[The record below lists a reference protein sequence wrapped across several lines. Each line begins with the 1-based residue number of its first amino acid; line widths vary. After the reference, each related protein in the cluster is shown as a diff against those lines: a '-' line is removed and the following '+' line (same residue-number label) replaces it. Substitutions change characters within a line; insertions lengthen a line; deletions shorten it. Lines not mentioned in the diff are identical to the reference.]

1 MRRWAWG
8 RGAVAAL
15 SMSACLSSFA
25 TGAWAQ
31 IPRGD
36 GDRRGQSSPESKRT
50 VDVTIVAGGEDTAP
64 LMGTIG
70 EDIGRLGLEALP
82 HLVAF
87 PEPPPA
93 AGTRTQNLDVWIDLA
108 SRYEALVIVR
118 SDHLEVRRTIA
129 RDGSPAVV
137 REEIGEAVR
146 SAVDA
151 QLAPQEP
158 APATPPVAPAAP
170 PTPSPTTLES
180 AASLP
185 APPSRGLALDITV
198 LAGGGFVSS
207 ESGLVARVGGGAVL
221 GSRRRL
227 RPSLT
232 VTAQYLVPFDSP
244 VSNVSMRTSIVSLRA
259 VPAIEVLHAS
269 WAALDLGAGGGID
282 IVSVETP
289 NASGVRPESVPTYVD
304 PILTALATAYV
315 ALAPGVALTV
325 VAGAEMDLTPAGYF
339 VGPGPAKDTLA
350 PWRVRP
356 VVMAG
361 FTFTAL
367 GSGLFAARTP

>member
-8 RGAVAAL
+8 RGTVAAL
-15 SMSACLSSFA
+15 SMSAWLSSFA
-25 TGAWAQ
+25 PGAWAQ
-31 IPRGD
+31 VPRGD
-36 GDRRGQSSPESKRT
+36 SDRHGESSTESKRT
-50 VDVTIVAGGEDTAP
+50 VDVTIVAGGEDTVP

-70 EDIGRLGLEALP
+70 EDVGRLGLEAVP

-93 AGTRTQNLDVWIDLA
+93 AGTRTQNLDVWVDLA
-108 SRYEALVIVR
+108 SRYEALVVVR

-146 SAVDA
+146 SAVEA
-151 QLAPQEP
+151 ELAPQE
-158 APATPPVAPAAP
+158 APPAAP
-170 PTPSPTTLES
+170 PVVLAAPPAPSPTIFERPTP
-180 AASLP
+180 LP
-185 APPSRGLALDITV
+185 APSARWLALDITM

-207 ESGLVARVGGGAVL
+207 ESGVVPRVGGGVVL

-232 VTAQYLVPFDSP
+232 VTAQYLVPFDSL
-244 VSNVSMRTSIVSLRA
+244 VSNVSIRTSIVGLRA
-259 VPAIEVLHAS
+259 VPAVEVLHAS
-269 WAALDLGAGGGID
+269 WVALDLGAGGGID
-282 IVSVETP
+282 IVSVGSP
-289 NASGVRPESVPTYVD
+289 KSVPTYVD

-315 ALAPGVALTV
+315 ALTPGVVLTL
-325 VAGAEMDLTPAGYF
+325 VAGAEVDLAPPGYY
-339 VGPGPAKDTLA
+339 VGPAPAEATLA

-361 FTFTAL
+361 FTFPAF
-367 GSGLFAARTP
+367 GGGLFAARTP